1 MLTWAFAG
9 APVGTPF
16 EPEAAGHSSVGEA
29 SSPQPLLR
37 QAARAVRQSEI
48 VRLGLT
54 VEHETRETA
63 GRARSVGLTP
73 VALGPATIA
82 GDLVGREDSYPIGA
96 DGVIVVGIPVAR
108 IVLLGGG
115 RVERLHF
122 HDTIMNDR
130 EARVVDARGITETTT

>member
-1 MLTWAFAG
+1 M
-9 APVGTPF
+9 
-16 EPEAAGHSSVGEA
+16 
-29 SSPQPLLR
+29 
-37 QAARAVRQSEI
+37 

-54 VEHETRETA
+54 VEHETRETLA
-63 GRARSVGLTP
+63 GARLGGGVSVGLTP

-96 DGVIVVGIPVAR
+96 DGVVVVDVPVAR

-115 RVERLHF
+115 RVERVHF
-122 HDTIMNDR
+122 HDTIMNDP